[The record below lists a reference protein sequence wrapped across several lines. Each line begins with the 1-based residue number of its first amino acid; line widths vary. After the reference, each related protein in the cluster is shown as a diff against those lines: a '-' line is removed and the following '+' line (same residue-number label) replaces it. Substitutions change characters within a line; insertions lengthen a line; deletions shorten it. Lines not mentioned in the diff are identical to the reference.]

1 MKINEIFTSIEGEG
15 IRTGAIATFI
25 RIAGCN
31 LRCAWCDTDYA
42 LNRDAGVEMSVD
54 DVISKL
60 QESKTDKVTVTGGE
74 PLSGAEG
81 GQLIRKLLCHKYE
94 VNLETN
100 GSFSAKELIEYA
112 EGTDGKLIVTMDWKL
127 PSSLMERFMYLKYVN
142 ELRPCDVL
150 KFVVQDETDL
160 TRVYEVVSNIQA
172 GTRPYIYLSPVWGK
186 MSVER
191 LVEAVKQWD
200 TPHDIR
206 VQLQLHKLIW
216 GAERRGV

>member
-31 LRCAWCDTDYA
+31 LRCSWCDTAYA
-42 LNRDAGVEMSVD
+42 INRDAGVEMSIGD
-54 DVISKL
+54 IISILK
-60 QESKTDKVTVTGGE
+60 ESKIGKVTVTGGE
-74 PLSGAEG
+74 PLSGSEG
-81 GQLIRKLLCHKYE
+81 GQLIRELLRQKYE

-100 GSFSAKELIEYA
+100 GSFSAKALMDYA
-112 EGTDGKLIVTMDWKL
+112 EGTGKSFIVTMDWKL
-127 PSSLMERFMYLKYVN
+127 PSSNMERFMYMKYVN

-160 TRVYEVVSNIQA
+160 TRAHEVVSNIKA

-186 MSVER
+186 MTAEK